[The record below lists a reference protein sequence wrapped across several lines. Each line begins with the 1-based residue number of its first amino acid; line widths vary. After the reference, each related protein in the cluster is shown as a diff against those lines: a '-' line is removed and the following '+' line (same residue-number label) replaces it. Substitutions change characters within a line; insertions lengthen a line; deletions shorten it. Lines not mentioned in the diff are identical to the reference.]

1 MGLWE
6 EEGKDGMH
14 VIVASLLL
22 LIHSK
27 SSWSHTR
34 PFSHATK
41 CIHGSS
47 KNFNPTIHTLT
58 WSVYHVMDPSS
69 GLLHPQLPPLPL
81 VQELTLGY
89 SGSYILWQD
98 HMPVSGTNSFAF
110 KLQLF
115 QPSSSAPS
123 SRGYVPV
130 FIGIVAVFV

>member
-27 SSWSHTR
+27 SSWLHTR
-34 PFSHATK
+34 QFSHATK
-41 CIHGSS
+41 HIHGSS

-69 GLLHPQLPPLPL
+69 GLLHSQLPPLPL

-98 HMPVSGTNSFAF
+98 HMPVCQAPTVLRLSYSYSSQAAPPP
-110 KLQLF
+110 
-115 QPSSSAPS
+115 PSRSTYLYS
-123 SRGYVPV
+123 
-130 FIGIVAVFV
+130 